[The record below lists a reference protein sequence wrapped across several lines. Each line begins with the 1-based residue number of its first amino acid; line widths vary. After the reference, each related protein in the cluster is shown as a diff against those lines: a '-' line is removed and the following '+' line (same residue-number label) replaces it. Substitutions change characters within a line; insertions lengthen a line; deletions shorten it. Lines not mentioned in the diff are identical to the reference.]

1 MGKQQSKSFLTFDS
15 LLAEL
20 IVGTEAGR
28 VGVEGVGAIFEDNL
42 EGVDSLAVLV
52 KIVPQ
57 IHALLNIKYNQR
69 EIKGVPYKVFISPS
83 ESDIF
88 TNAMFLR

>member
-1 MGKQQSKSFLTFDS
+1 M
-15 LLAEL
+15 
-20 IVGTEAGR
+20 
-28 VGVEGVGAIFEDNL
+28 GVEGVGAIFENNL

-52 KIVPQ
+52 EIVPQ

-69 EIKGVPYKVFISPS
+69 EIKGVSYKVFVSPS

-88 TNAMFLR
+88 TNAMLLRSLSARMFYIVFRYRI

>member
-1 MGKQQSKSFLTFDS
+1 M
-15 LLAEL
+15 
-20 IVGTEAGR
+20 
-28 VGVEGVGAIFEDNL
+28 GVEGVGAVFEDNL

-52 KIVPQ
+52 EIVPQ

-69 EIKGVPYKVFISPS
+69 EINGVPYKVFISPS
-83 ESDIF
+83 EGDIF